1 MEWKP
6 SLTMAVEKQTLFIAG
21 GVLAVALVAAYLV
34 KKSGGVS
41 GAASSAAGVAVD
53 AVTGAATGTVVAIG
67 EQFGIPATSQTQC
80 DIDMAAGDTWNA
92 SFSCP
97 LPTFAKYVANGFK
110 PPGGGAAAVTDT
122 YTPVNGWQ
130 AHGPR

>member
-1 MEWKP
+1 
-6 SLTMAVEKQTLFIAG
+6 MANAIETETIVIAG
-21 GVLAVALVAAYLV
+21 GVLAVSLVAAYLL
-34 KKSGGVS
+34 KKAGGTAGAALDSVASGGAVRAVG
-41 GAASSAAGVAVD
+41 GAVANN
-53 AVTGAATGTVVAIG
+53 VVAIG

-80 DIDMAAGDTWNA
+80 QIDMANGDTWAA

-97 LPTFAKYVANGFK
+97 LPTFVKYLANGAR
-110 PPGGGAAAVTDT
+110 PPDTLPAPAVTDT